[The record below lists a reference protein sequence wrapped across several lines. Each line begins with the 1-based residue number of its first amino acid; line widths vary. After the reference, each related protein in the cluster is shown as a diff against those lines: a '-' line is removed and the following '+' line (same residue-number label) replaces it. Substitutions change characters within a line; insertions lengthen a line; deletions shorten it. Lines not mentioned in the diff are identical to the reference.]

1 MIGTALC
8 EGSCPTAKDTS
19 SLGCTSGSKPKLC
32 KAIRHTLPLHDFR
45 GRKELL
51 TVAHEAAKSA
61 TIMLREHGGNARKHD
76 WVDALNFWLE
86 GKPTGA
92 IVAMEAIFRDRT
104 RRAQINATGLG

>member
-1 MIGTALC
+1 MEQRRAR
-8 EGSCPTAKDTS
+8 GSCPTAKDTS

-104 RRAQINATGLG
+104 RRAQINAIGLG